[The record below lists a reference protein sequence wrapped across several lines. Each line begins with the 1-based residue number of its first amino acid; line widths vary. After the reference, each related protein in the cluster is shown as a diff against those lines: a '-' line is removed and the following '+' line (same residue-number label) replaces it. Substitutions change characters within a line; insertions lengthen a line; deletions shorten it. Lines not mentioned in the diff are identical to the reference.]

1 MAESAA
7 ISLTTADHDLFGD
20 NALIRV
26 DATANQHLLARFQRH
41 CFFRQQHGF
50 VTQIQFVATLRM
62 DISLQQDAIASLE
75 GCGSGVLRAFP
86 RLQLLTIP
94 LTTNQNFL
102 PDVHGSGP
110 RGK

>member
-62 DISLQQDAIASLE
+62 DIGLQQDASASPE
-75 GCGSGVLRAFP
+75 GCGSGVQHAFP
-86 RLQLLTIP
+86 HLQLLAIP

-102 PDVHGSGP
+102 PDVHGPGQ